1 MESNANM
8 FGNKYTTK
16 TSQADARKEILLD
29 ISNGD
34 TSVIEGY
41 IEYNQLDDQTP
52 KNFLKSSGIT
62 FDITVEPPTEDADY
76 WEVGVFGTKKGIDML
91 RIASQNYRSTASQAI
106 HDMSRH
112 TDRMF
117 RGDEDNL
124 VVECGFLSQLT
135 NQSHRNSKY
144 GFAHKTTATPHSQE
158 MMDYVYYGIED
169 VLIAGMAEGHSL
181 LDKRLLNGLDVLSNG
196 GFDLDY

>member
-1 MESNANM
+1 
-8 FGNKYTTK
+8 
-16 TSQADARKEILLD
+16 
-29 ISNGD
+29 
-34 TSVIEGY
+34 
-41 IEYNQLDDQTP
+41 
-52 KNFLKSSGIT
+52 
-62 FDITVEPPTEDADY
+62 
-76 WEVGVFGTKKGIDML
+76 ML
-91 RIASQNYRSTASQAI
+91 RIACNDYRSTVAQKV

-169 VLIAGMAEGHSL
+169 VLMLGIAEGHSL
-181 LDKRLLNGLDVLSNG
+181 LDKRLLNGVDVLSNG
-196 GFDLDY
+196 GFDLDD

>member
-1 MESNANM
+1 MESILETN
-8 FGNKYTTK
+8 
-16 TSQADARKEILLD
+16 TSRTDNRKEILLD

-76 WEVGVFGTKKGIDML
+76 WEVGVFGTKKGIDVL
-91 RIASQNYRSTASQAI
+91 RIACNDYRSTASQAI

-144 GFAHKTTATPHSQE
+144 GFAHKTTATPLSQE

-169 VLIAGMAEGHSL
+169 VLMLGIAEGHSL
-181 LDKRLLNGLDVLSNG
+181 LDKRLLNGVDVLSNG
-196 GFDLDY
+196 GFSFDY

>member
-1 MESNANM
+1 MESLIETN
-8 FGNKYTTK
+8 
-16 TSQADARKEILLD
+16 TSRTDARKEILLD

-76 WEVGVFGTKKGIDML
+76 WEVGVFGTRKGIDML
-91 RIASQNYRSTASQAI
+91 RLASQDYPRSTAAQAI
-106 HDMSRH
+106 HDHSRH

-117 RGDEDNL
+117 RGDENNL

-169 VLIAGMAEGHSL
+169 VLIAGMSEGHSL
-181 LDKRLLNGLDVLSNG
+181 IDKRLLNGLDVLSNG
-196 GFDLDY
+196 GFSFDY

>member
-1 MESNANM
+1 MESILETN
-8 FGNKYTTK
+8 
-16 TSQADARKEILLD
+16 TSRTDNRKEILLD

-76 WEVGVFGTKKGIDML
+76 WEVGVFGTKKGIDVL
-91 RIASQNYRSTASQAI
+91 RIACNDYRSTVAQEV

-144 GFAHKTTATPHSQE
+144 GFAHKTTATPLSQE

-169 VLIAGMAEGHSL
+169 VLIAGMSEGYSL
-181 LDKRLLNGLDVLSNG
+181 IDKRLLNGVDVLSNG
-196 GFDLDY
+196 GFDLDD

>member
-1 MESNANM
+1 MESILETN
-8 FGNKYTTK
+8 
-16 TSQADARKEILLD
+16 TSRTDNRKEILLD

-76 WEVGVFGTKKGIDML
+76 WEVGVFGTRKGIDML
-91 RIASQNYRSTASQAI
+91 RIASQNYRSTAAQAI

-144 GFAHKTTATPHSQE
+144 GFAHKTTATPLSQE

-169 VLIAGMAEGHSL
+169 VLMLGIAEGHSL
-181 LDKRLLNGLDVLSNG
+181 LDKRLLNGVDVLSNG
-196 GFDLDY
+196 GFSFDY

>member
-1 MESNANM
+1 MESRI
-8 FGNKYTTK
+8 K
-16 TSQADARKEILLD
+16 TNTSRTDSRKEILLD

-76 WEVGVFGTKKGIDML
+76 WEVGVFGTKKGIDVL
-91 RIASQNYRSTASQAI
+91 RIACNDYRSTVAQKV

-144 GFAHKTTATPHSQE
+144 GFAHKTTATPLSQE

-169 VLIAGMAEGHSL
+169 VLMLGIAEGHSL
-181 LDKRLLNGLDVLSNG
+181 LDKRLLNGVDVLSNG
-196 GFDLDY
+196 GFSFDY

>member
-1 MESNANM
+1 MESRI
-8 FGNKYTTK
+8 K
-16 TSQADARKEILLD
+16 TNTSRTDSRKEILLD

-76 WEVGVFGTKKGIDML
+76 WEVGVFGTRKGIDML
-91 RIASQNYRSTASQAI
+91 RLASQDYPRSTAAQAI
-106 HDMSRH
+106 HDHSRH

-117 RGDEDNL
+117 RGDENNL

-135 NQSHRNSKY
+135 NQSHKNSKY
-144 GFAHKTTATPHSQE
+144 GFAHKTTATPQSQE
-158 MMDYVYYGIED
+158 MMDYVYVGVES
-169 VLIAGMAEGHSL
+169 VLSAGMAEGHSL
-181 LDKRLLNGLDVLSNG
+181 LDKCLLNGVDVLSNG
-196 GFDLDY
+196 GFSFDY

>member
-1 MESNANM
+1 MESLIETN
-8 FGNKYTTK
+8 
-16 TSQADARKEILLD
+16 TSRTDARKEILLD

-76 WEVGVFGTKKGIDML
+76 WEVGVFGTRKGIDML
-91 RIASQNYRSTASQAI
+91 RLASQDYPRSTAAQAI
-106 HDMSRH
+106 HDHSRH

-117 RGDEDNL
+117 RGDENNL

-135 NQSHRNSKY
+135 NQSHKNNKY
-144 GFAHKTTATPHSQE
+144 GFAHKTTATPQSQE
-158 MMDYVYYGIED
+158 MMDYVYVGVES
-169 VLIAGMAEGHSL
+169 VLSAGMAEGHSL
-181 LDKRLLNGLDVLSNG
+181 LDKCLLNGVDVLSNG
-196 GFDLDY
+196 GFSFDY

>member
-1 MESNANM
+1 MESILETN
-8 FGNKYTTK
+8 
-16 TSQADARKEILLD
+16 TSRTDARKEILLD

-76 WEVGVFGTKKGIDML
+76 WEVGVFGTKKGIDVL
-91 RIASQNYRSTASQAI
+91 RIACNDYRSTVAQKV

-144 GFAHKTTATPHSQE
+144 GFAHKTTATPLSQE

-169 VLIAGMAEGHSL
+169 VLMLGIAEGHSL
-181 LDKRLLNGLDVLSNG
+181 LDKRLLNGVDVLSNG
-196 GFDLDY
+196 GFSFDY

>member
-1 MESNANM
+1 MESLIETN
-8 FGNKYTTK
+8 
-16 TSQADARKEILLD
+16 TSRTDARKEILLD

-76 WEVGVFGTKKGIDML
+76 WEVGVFGTRKGIDML
-91 RIASQNYRSTASQAI
+91 RLASQDYPRSTAAQAI
-106 HDMSRH
+106 HDHSRH

-117 RGDEDNL
+117 RGDENNL

-135 NQSHRNSKY
+135 NQSHKNNKY
-144 GFAHKTTATPHSQE
+144 GFAHKTTATPESQE
-158 MMDYVYYGIED
+158 MMDYVYVGVES
-169 VLIAGMAEGHSL
+169 VLSAGMAEGHSL
-181 LDKRLLNGLDVLSNG
+181 LDKCLLNGVDVLSNG
-196 GFDLDY
+196 GFSFDY